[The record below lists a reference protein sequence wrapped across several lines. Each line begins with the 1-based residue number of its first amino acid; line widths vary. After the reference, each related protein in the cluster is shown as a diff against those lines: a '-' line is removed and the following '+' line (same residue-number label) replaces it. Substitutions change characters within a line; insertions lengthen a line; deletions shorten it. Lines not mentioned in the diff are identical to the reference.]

1 MANKFLDSNGLTT
14 LWSLIKSGFVAKVTG
29 KDLSTND
36 YTTDEKTKLSGIA
49 AGAEV
54 NQNAYQIVEFD
65 TTDVTATAKTDRLKV
80 VAGTGVQ
87 FVTDATNKTVT
98 VNGTAVSSIDDAMST
113 TSTNAVQ
120 NKVITAALANKVD
133 VVSGKGLSTND
144 YTSDEKTKLAGI
156 ETGAEV
162 NVNADW
168 SASSGDAQILNKPTA
183 VSAFSNDSGYQTAA
197 NVNALIATAVASAY
211 KYIGSVATEA
221 DLPTTST
228 TGYVYNIVAASSYG
242 AAGMNVAWTG
252 TAWDALGSNITV
264 DAMTTA
270 EITAICA

>member
-14 LWSLIKSGFVAKVTG
+14 LWSLIKSGFVAKVAG

-36 YTTDEKTKLSGIA
+36 YTMDEKTKLAGIA
-49 AGAEV
+49 TGAEV

-98 VNGTAVSSIDDAMST
+98 VNGTAVSSVDDAMST

-120 NKVITAALANKVD
+120 NKVITAALADKVD
-133 VVSGKGLSTND
+133 VVPGKGLSTND
-144 YTSDEKTKLAGI
+144 YTADEKTKLAGI
-156 ETGAEV
+156 ATGAEV

-168 SASSGDAQILNKPTA
+168 SAPSGDAQILNKPTA
-183 VSAFSNDSGYQTAA
+183 VSAFSNDSGYQTAD

-211 KYIGSVATEA
+211 KYIGSVATEL